1 MKQKTFLFSVLIAGL
16 LSVASF
22 SAAQVTIGGSDA
34 PKAGAI
40 LDLNSTTKGGLA
52 LSNVSLT
59 DLNTIPVGFPGINNS
74 GDVTPEV
81 KAKLTGAIV
90 YNINSDICLGVY
102 VWDGNRWRKI
112 DKDYQVKA
120 AGAATLDIT
129 DPDIDLDIDAILGG
143 EAVTFVVTNPGDAQF
158 YHWY

>member
-1 MKQKTFLFSVLIAGL
+1 MKQKTFLFAALTAVF

-120 AGAATLDIT
+120 AGAATIDIT

-158 YHWY
+158 YHW